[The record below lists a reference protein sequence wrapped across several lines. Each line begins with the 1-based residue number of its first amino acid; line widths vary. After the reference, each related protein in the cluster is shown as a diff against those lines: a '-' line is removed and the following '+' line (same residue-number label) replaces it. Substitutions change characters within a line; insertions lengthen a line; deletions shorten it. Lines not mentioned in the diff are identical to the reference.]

1 MSDRVLTLVNSDD
14 WRGLYVGEE
23 LILEGHS
30 LRAVDV
36 ANAALG
42 CTAVQEREADCSW
55 LQEIGSLPPTLSQ
68 VRWSS

>member
-1 MSDRVLTLVNSDD
+1 MSDRILTLVNSND

-23 LILEGHS
+23 LVLEGHN

-42 CTAVQEREADCSW
+42 CTEVREREADSDW
-55 LQEIGSLPPTLSQ
+55 LQEEGNLPPSLSQ
-68 VRWSS
+68 VRWRS

>member
-1 MSDRVLTLVNSDD
+1 MSERILTLVNSDD

-23 LILEGHS
+23 LVLEGHS

-42 CTAVQEREADCSW
+42 CTGVQEREADSSW
-55 LQEIGSLPPTLSQ
+55 LQEAGNLPSTLSQ